1 MIVVSNASPLL
12 ALAQADRLSILKALF
27 EHLLI
32 PEAVR
37 RETVDQCRVPEQ
49 RQRIEAAIHTLRRS
63 ASHDITLSP
72 ILPTGWSYS
81 VRSPGELANKMA
93 RTRISKAQ
101 GKTWPS
107 AF

>member
-27 EHLLI
+27 EYLLI

-49 RQRIEAAIHTLRRS
+49 RQRIEAAIGDFIFVGTPAKVHGFSRNL
-63 ASHDITLSP
+63 
-72 ILPTGWSYS
+72 G
-81 VRSPGELANKMA
+81 
-93 RTRISKAQ
+93 
-101 GKTWPS
+101 
-107 AF
+107 